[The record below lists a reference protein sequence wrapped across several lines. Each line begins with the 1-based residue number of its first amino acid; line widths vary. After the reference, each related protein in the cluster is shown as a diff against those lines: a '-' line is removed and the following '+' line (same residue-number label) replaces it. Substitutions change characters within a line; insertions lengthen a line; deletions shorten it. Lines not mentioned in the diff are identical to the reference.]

1 MTAEEYPWVFEKG
14 RPFKV
19 IAALELL
26 AVLYGIVL
34 LVPGGDYRDA
44 LARVPI
50 SAGTDN
56 QGNDFLVRKMLTTKF
71 PLCLVAM
78 ELASQLTV
86 RHLDLRLAWRRR
98 DRNEEADALTNEDFS
113 AFDPA
118 HRVNA
123 SGASKHFMCLK
134 EMEEATRGWRRE
146 RYAQKQAKRP
156 EVTGETSP

>member
-1 MTAEEYPWVFEKG
+1 M
-14 RPFKV
+14 
-19 IAALELL
+19 
-26 AVLYGIVL
+26 
-34 LVPGGDYRDA
+34 
-44 LARVPI
+44 ARVPI

-86 RHLDLRLAWRRR
+86 RHLDLHLAWCRR
-98 DRNEEADALTNEDFS
+98 DTNGEADALTNEDFS

-118 HRVNA
+118 RCLDAGGV
-123 SGASKHFMCLK
+123 SQHFLCLR

-146 RYAQKQAKRP
+146 RYAKAQGKCTEAP
-156 EVTGETSP
+156 EAAFP

>member
-1 MTAEEYPWVFEKG
+1 M
-14 RPFKV
+14 
-19 IAALELL
+19 
-26 AVLYGIVL
+26 
-34 LVPGGDYRDA
+34 
-44 LARVPI
+44 ARLPI

-98 DRNEEADALTNEDFS
+98 DRNEEADALTTEDFS

-118 HRVNA
+118 HRLDA
-123 SGASKHFMCLK
+123 SGASKHFMCLQ

-146 RYAQKQAKRP
+146 QYAKEQAKRT
-156 EVTGETSP
+156 EVPGATSP

>member
-1 MTAEEYPWVFEKG
+1 M
-14 RPFKV
+14 
-19 IAALELL
+19 ELL

-34 LVPGGDYRDA
+34 LEPSGDYRDA

-50 SAGTDN
+50 AAGTDN

-86 RHLDLRLAWRRR
+86 RHLDLHLAWRRR
-98 DRNEEADALTNEDFS
+98 DTNEEADAFTNEEFG

-118 HRVNA
+118 RRVDA
-123 SGASKHFMCLK
+123 GEASKHFLCLK
-134 EMEEATRGWRRE
+134 EMEEATRAWRRVQ
-146 RYAQKQAKRP
+146 YSKAQGKRTEAP
-156 EVTGETSP
+156 EEASP